1 MTNGGLSFGGD
12 NKVDLILE
20 FGFGV
25 EFVTTFKSFGVLL
38 LWVGV
43 KYDDTL

>member
-12 NKVDLILE
+12 NELELELELE
-20 FGFGV
+20 FF
-25 EFVTTFKSFGVLL
+25 TTFESSGVLL

-43 KYDDTL
+43 KYDDIL